1 MYFNLRKSSETFSYR
16 LLGAVFYTDVLSCYS
31 DRILRSSICN
41 VNFFDSEFSAYLP
54 YKFIVLQ
61 ASFCYFD
68 EVKKDLRLWCYKHF
82 KNALFFAIF
91 RFAKFSEFLLYQRM
105 KFCPV
110 MFLSKVRVR
119 NRNTFFVDDT
129 QSINLAAIF
138 EARKFLELSK
148 ND

>member
-1 MYFNLRKSSETFSYR
+1 MYLDLWKSPETFSYR
-16 LLGAVFYTDVLSCYS
+16 LLWAVFYTDVLSCYS
-31 DRILRSSICN
+31 DCIFCSSICN
-41 VNFFDSEFSAYLP
+41 VNFFDSKFSAYQP
-54 YKFIVLQ
+54 DKFIVLQ

-68 EVKKDLRLWCYKHF
+68 EVKKDLWFRCDKHF

-91 RFAKFSEFLLYQRM
+91 RFAKFSKLLLYQRM
-105 KFCPV
+105 EFCPV
-110 MFLSKVRVR
+110 MFVSKVRIR

-138 EARKFLELSK
+138 EARQFLELSK